1 MGGGG
6 GMGASEGGKA
16 NFGFQKG
23 TVSRYVLLI
32 GSSRDDIQYILIL
45 YPDFHHR
52 FTSSKIKFVLTR
64 IH

>member
-1 MGGGG
+1 MC
-6 GMGASEGGKA
+6 ASEGGKA

-32 GSSRDDIQYILIL
+32 GSSRDDIQYSTVLYILIL